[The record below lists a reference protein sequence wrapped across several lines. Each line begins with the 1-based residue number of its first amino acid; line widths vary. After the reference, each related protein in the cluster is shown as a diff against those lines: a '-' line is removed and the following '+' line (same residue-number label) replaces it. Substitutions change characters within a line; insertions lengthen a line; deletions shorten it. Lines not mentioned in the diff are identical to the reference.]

1 MVAELISVG
10 TEILLGNITNT
21 NARYL
26 SEQCAALG
34 LSCYY
39 QVTVGDNEA
48 RLKAA
53 VREALTRSDVII
65 LTGGLGPT
73 NDDLTKEAVAAVLGL
88 PLAEDAHTRERIED
102 YFNHG
107 IRRAPTENNWK
118 QALVPEG
125 AIVVD
130 NHNGTAPGLILK
142 TQDHK
147 LIILLPGPP
156 GELYPMFEQDIKPYL
171 SKLTPEIIYSRTV
184 KIGGMGES
192 YVADAINDILAS
204 QTNPTIA
211 PYAKTGEVHL
221 RVTARAASK
230 KEAKAMMRP
239 MILELKKRFGSNI
252 FTTREDVTLEGKLVE
267 MLKRYGLTVTTA
279 ESCSGGLLSGR
290 LVNVPG
296 ASDVLHQCFVTYA
309 NSAKHRLLGVKNSTL
324 KKHGAVSRQTAKAMA
339 GGAAKA
345 AGADVALA
353 ITGIAGPDGGS
364 EEKPVGLVYIGCYVR
379 GYTEVV
385 ECHFSGNRAKVR
397 EASVA
402 RAIDLGRRCVM
413 KYGRK

>member
-21 NARYL
+21 NARFL
-26 SEQCAALG
+26 SEQCAVLG

-39 QVTVGDNEA
+39 QVTVGDNEE

-53 VREALTRSDVII
+53 IKEALGRSDVVI

-73 NDDLTKEAVAAVLGL
+73 DDDLTKEAAAAVLGL
-88 PLAEDAHTRERIED
+88 DLVEDTHTRARIEE
-102 YFNHG
+102 YFKNG
-107 IRRAPTENNWK
+107 IHSVPTDNNWK

-125 AIVVD
+125 ARVID

-142 TQDHK
+142 SSDNKTV
-147 LIILLPGPP
+147 ILLPGPP
-156 GELYPMFEQDIKPYL
+156 NELYPMFEQDIRPYL
-171 SKLTPEIIYSRTV
+171 SKMTPEVIYSRTV

-192 YVADAINDILAS
+192 YVAHEIDDMLRS

-221 RVTARAASK
+221 RVTARAKNK
-230 KEAKAMMRP
+230 KEAQK
-239 MILELKKRFGSNI
+239 MIKPVLKELKNRFGNNI
-252 FTTREDVTLEGKLVE
+252 FTTYEDVTMEEKFIRL
-267 MLKRYGLTVTTA
+267 LKHYDLTVTTA

-290 LVNVPG
+290 LINVAG
-296 ASDVLHQCFVTYA
+296 ASDVIRQCFVTYA
-309 NSAKHRLLGVKNSTL
+309 NSAKHKLLGVKNSTL
-324 KKHGAVSRQTAKAMA
+324 KKHGAVSPQTAKAMA
-339 GGAAKA
+339 KGAAKA
-345 AGADVALA
+345 ANADVAIS
-353 ITGIAGPDGGS
+353 ITGIAGPDGGTDA
-364 EEKPVGLVYIGCYVR
+364 KPVGLVYIGCYVN
-379 GYTEVV
+379 GYTEVQ
-385 ECHFSGNRAKVR
+385 ECHFSGNRAKIR

-413 KYGRK
+413 KYGK